1 LTEERLDSGDEPKP
15 GDDSEQVL
23 SRYEHLPES
32 EKLFSSILDQ
42 SCEAIV
48 MCDSTGKIIRHSES
62 ARDLAGRDILLEP
75 FDEVFP
81 LAICTSADG
90 LEDEQERL
98 FSISEV
104 IGGLTV
110 RSIETCFRVDE
121 ERLFLVVNAGPLSGD
136 SNEIIGCVVTLTD
149 VTRLSIGVDLIARRE
164 AEEEL
169 KTYKFLSDSS
179 AEGIVIM
186 SNDNMCVYANRAY
199 ESMLGYEPGELQGK
213 RLREMVLTRDERE
226 VAREVDKALREER
239 TWRGEL
245 LYKRKDES
253 TLPVLVSAAGL
264 RNERGSIIGRVVMVR
279 DISDL
284 KENEEQLRRI
294 NESLDSYARTVSHD
308 LRSPFSAILLSN
320 EMLKDAAR
328 DATDEMLR
336 QEALESAGV
345 VQRNIDKSYAL
356 INDLL
361 KLAEAGEEPTEVTDV
376 DIAAVVRRILAEMQV
391 QLAAKGMEIQVDD
404 DLGVVRANETQIYQV
419 FSNLISNAFKH
430 CDAERP
436 AACVLFRGKDGDG
449 FYRYEVRDNGS
460 GIPEE
465 DLERIFMPFYRQG
478 KTAETGIGL
487 STVEKVVRLYGG
499 EIRAFN
505 REGPCFAFSIKD
517 WQ

>member
-1 LTEERLDSGDEPKP
+1 LTEERLDSQDEPKP
-15 GDDSEQVL
+15 GDDAEQVL
-23 SRYEHLPES
+23 SRNEHFPES

-42 SCEAIV
+42 LSEAIV
-48 MCDSTGKIIRHSES
+48 VCDSTGKIIRCSES

-81 LAICTSADG
+81 LAMTASADG
-90 LEDEQERL
+90 CEDEQGRL

-104 IGGLTV
+104 IGGLAV
-110 RSIETCFRVDE
+110 RSAETCFWRDE
-121 ERLFLVVNAGPLSGD
+121 ERLFLVVNAGSLSGD
-136 SNEIIGCVVTLTD
+136 SNEIIGCTVTLTD
-149 VTRLSIGVDLIARRE
+149 VTRLAVGVDVTARRA

-186 SNDNMCVYANRAY
+186 NNDDRCAYANRAY
-199 ESMLGYEPGELQGK
+199 ESMLGSVPGELLGK
-213 RLREMVLTRDERE
+213 PLREMVLTDEERE
-226 VAREVDKALREER
+226 VPREVDEALGEGR

-245 LYKRKDES
+245 QYKRKDGS
-253 TLPVLVSAAGL
+253 TLPVLVSAAAL
-264 RNERGSIIGRVVMVR
+264 RDERGTFVGRVVMVR
-279 DISDL
+279 DISEL

-320 EMLKDAAR
+320 EMLKDAAGE
-328 DATDEMLR
+328 ATEEQLR
-336 QEALESAGV
+336 EEALESAGV
-345 VQRNIDKSYAL
+345 VQRNIEKSYAL

-361 KLAEAGEEPTEVTDV
+361 KLAEAGEEPAEVKDV
-376 DIAAVVRRILAEMQV
+376 DVTAVVRRILAEMQV
-391 QLAAKGMEIQVDD
+391 HIAAKGMEVQVDD

-419 FSNLISNAFKH
+419 FSNLISNALKH
-430 CDAERP
+430 NDAERP
-436 AACVLFRGKDGDG
+436 AARIVFRGKDADG
-449 FYRYEVRDNGS
+449 FYRYEVYDNGS
-460 GIPEE
+460 GIPGE
-465 DLERIFMPFYRQG
+465 DLDRIFMPFYRQG

-517 WQ
+517 WE